1 MKSISSLWLLLV
13 LFFGMVACKNE
24 TKDPVVTETES
35 ESSIVAI
42 NDSVLSN
49 AVIYEANIRQYSP
62 EGTFDAF
69 TADIP
74 KLKDLGVQII
84 WLMPIHPISMEKRKA
99 QGDVMVAD
107 IEDPEERKK
116 YLGSYYAVADYQAVN
131 PEYGTKEDFD
141 ELIATAH
148 DNDMYVILDWVPNHT
163 GWDHPWISEHPDY
176 YTQNEQGEIIDPL
189 NNEGESWG
197 WTDVADLNYDNTEMQ
212 DAMIGEMRYWI
223 KEHNIDG
230 FRCDVAHGVPQAFWE
245 KAIPQLR
252 EEKAIFMLAEAEIP
266 EIMTGDLFEMS
277 YAWEGHHLLNEI
289 AKGTATVEAFDD
301 YMEARTKKWEDN
313 DILMNFVTNHDEN
326 SWNGTVNERMGDAQD
341 ALLALTYTMP
351 GMPLIYSGQEYDMDK
366 RLRFFEKDTIPKT
379 KGRVWPLLEM
389 LGHLKANHPAL
400 SGGKTPASYERL
412 TTSEDQKI
420 LAFRRKE
427 GNREVIYI
435 ANLHTTPSSFTV
447 NATGNY
453 TQVTTE
459 EPMALS
465 PETTHD
471 FAPWQYVILSN

>member
-1 MKSISSLWLLLV
+1 MKTISSFCMVWV
-13 LFFGMVACKNE
+13 LFFGIVACNDE
-24 TKDPVVTETES
+24 TKKTVETETEPQ
-35 ESSIVAI
+35 SSYTPI

-99 QGDVMVAD
+99 QGDLMVSE
-107 IEDPEERKK
+107 IEDLEERKK
-116 YLGSYYAVADYQAVN
+116 YLGSYYAVADYTAVN
-131 PEYGTKEDFD
+131 TEYGTKTDFD
-141 ELIATAH
+141 KLVTTAH
-148 DNDMYVILDWVPNHT
+148 ENGIYVILDWVPNHT
-163 GWDHPWISEHPDY
+163 GWDHPWITEHPEY
-176 YTQNEQGEIIDPL
+176 YTQNEAGEIIDPL

-197 WTDVADLNYDNTEMQ
+197 WTDVADLNYDNAEMQ
-212 DAMIGEMRYWI
+212 QAMIADMQYWI
-223 KEHNIDG
+223 TEHDVDG

-245 KAIPQLR
+245 KAIPRLR
-252 EEKAIFMLAEAEIP
+252 EEKDIFMLAEAEIP

-277 YAWEGHHLLNEI
+277 YAWEGHHILNEI
-289 AKGTATVEAFDD
+289 AKGSANVAAFDS
-301 YMEARTKKWEDN
+301 YMKDREEKWEAN

-366 RLRFFEKDTIPKT
+366 RLRFFEKDTIPKE

-389 LGHLKANHPAL
+389 LGQLKTTHPAL
-400 SGGKTPASYERL
+400 AGGKTPASYERL
-412 TTSEDQKI
+412 ETSDDQHL
-420 LAFRRKE
+420 LAFRRKS
-427 GNREVIYI
+427 GDREVVYI
-435 ANLHTTPSSFTV
+435 ANLNAQPNTFTV
-447 NATGNY
+447 NASGNY
-453 TQVTTE
+453 TQLMTE
-459 EPMALS
+459 ESMEIS
-465 PETTHD
+465 PDLTLE

>member
-1 MKSISSLWLLLV
+1 MKSISSFSLLLV

-24 TKDPVVTETES
+24 TKDTVVTETES

-99 QGDVMVAD
+99 QGDLMVSE

-116 YLGSYYAVADYQAVN
+116 YLGSYYAVADYTAVN
-131 PEYGTKEDFD
+131 SEFGTKEDFD
-141 ELIATAH
+141 ELMSAAH
-148 DNDMYVILDWVPNHT
+148 ENGMYVILDWVPNHT
-163 GWDHPWISEHPDY
+163 GWDHPWITEHPDY
-176 YTQNEQGEIIDPL
+176 YTQNDQGEIIDPL

-212 DAMIGEMRYWI
+212 DAMIAEMKYWI
-223 KEHNIDG
+223 KEHDIDG

-252 EEKAIFMLAEAEIP
+252 EEKDIFMLAEAEIP
-266 EIMTGDLFEMS
+266 EIMTGELFEMS
-277 YAWEGHHLLNEI
+277 YAWEGHHILNEI
-289 AKGTATVEAFDD
+289 AKGSANVATFDT
-301 YMEARTKKWEDN
+301 YMKDREEKWEDN
-313 DILMNFVTNHDEN
+313 DILMNFITNHDEN

-389 LGHLKANHPAL
+389 LGHLKKTHPAL
-400 SGGKTPASYERL
+400 AGGKTPASYERL
-412 TTSEDQKI
+412 ETSKDQSV

-427 GNREVIYI
+427 GDKEMIYI
-435 ANLHTTPSSFTV
+435 ANLQSSPINFTV
-447 NATGNY
+447 NVSGTY
-453 TQVTTE
+453 KRVTSE
-459 EPMALS
+459 EPMTIS
-465 PETTHD
+465 PEMSHD
-471 FAPWQYVILSN
+471 FAPWEYVILSN